1 MKTETG
7 AQVLVAQI
15 AARGVKHIY
24 GVPGGDCS
32 LDVIAA
38 AADVGIRFVL
48 TATENSAAMMACA
61 EAEMTGT
68 LGVVLTTRGPGVAN
82 AANGI
87 AYAQLDRVPLLLI
100 GDAYENN
107 LSFVSH
113 QRFDQVA
120 MLEPVTKG
128 SLRLDDAT
136 SLPAIGPLLDLA
148 LTGQQGAVY
157 IEMTGA
163 SMRGTVPANSIPV
176 QKQVNVARK
185 PLSASLDSA
194 RELLASA
201 SKPVIV
207 IGLQCKSE
215 AVTRAVR
222 QLAKQLNCPVFS
234 TYKAKG
240 VLPDA
245 DPLLTGYYIGG
256 AAEGETLRAAD
267 LIVMFGADPVE
278 FPPQPYKYSDTKVL
292 EFTTIPYPRSYFNPV
307 LSVVGDLAYA
317 GEAMCTS
324 ARPGKWTSSELA
336 VAKDR
341 MLTRAQ
347 AMEGGPISPQLLV
360 EATCAA
366 MPPDGRVTV
375 DAGVHMLSVV
385 AFFKAREPRD
395 MLISRGLATMG
406 YALPS
411 AIGMAVSDPS
421 RHVVALTGDGG
432 LMMCVA
438 ELATAVK
445 LGCKLTVVVFNDS
458 AITMIG
464 LKQRSRQLPPLGMEY
479 SPIDFA
485 SVAHGFGCAHFSA
498 MNESELKDA
507 LDRAFKSPGV
517 SLVDASINPASYYQQ
532 LRSLRG

>member
-1 MKTETG
+1 
-7 AQVLVAQI
+7 
-15 AARGVKHIY
+15 
-24 GVPGGDCS
+24 
-32 LDVIAA
+32 
-38 AADVGIRFVL
+38 
-48 TATENSAAMMACA
+48 
-61 EAEMTGT
+61 
-68 LGVVLTTRGPGVAN
+68 VAN

-107 LSFVSH
+107 LPFVSH

-148 LTGQQGAVY
+148 LIGQPGAVY

-163 SMRGTVPANSIPV
+163 SMRGTVAADSIPV
-176 QKQVNVARK
+176 QMCIPPASR
-185 PLSASLDSA
+185 PLPASLEAA
-194 RELLASA
+194 RQILASA
-201 SKPVIV
+201 SRPVIV
-207 IGLQCKSE
+207 VGLQCKDA
-215 AVTRAVR
+215 AVAQALR
-222 QLAKQLNCPVFS
+222 QLAKRLNCPVFS

-240 VLPDA
+240 VLPDG
-245 DPLLTGYYIGG
+245 DPLLTGYYISG
-256 AAEGETLRAAD
+256 AAEEETMRAAD
-267 LIVMFGADPVE
+267 LVVMFGADPVE
-278 FPPQPYKYSDTKVL
+278 FPPQPYKYADTPVL
-292 EFTTIPYPRSYFNPV
+292 EFTTTPFARSYFSPV
-307 LSVVGDLAYA
+307 LSVVGDLAHSA
-317 GEAMCTS
+317 GAVAAS
-324 ARPGKWTSSELA
+324 AKAGKWSEAELA
-336 VAKDR
+336 AAKDR
-341 MLTRAQ
+341 MLARAW

-360 EATCAA
+360 EMTCAA
-366 MPPDGRVTV
+366 MPANGRVTV

-406 YALPS
+406 FALPS
-411 AIGMAVSDPS
+411 AIGAAVADPS

-432 LMMCVA
+432 LMMCLS
-438 ELATAVK
+438 ELATAVQQ
-445 LGCKLTVVVFNDS
+445 GCKLTVVVFNDA

-485 SVAHGFGCAHFSA
+485 AVAKGFGCAHFRAS
-498 MNESELKDA
+498 NEDELKAA
-507 LDRAFKSPGV
+507 LHGAFKSPGV
-517 SLVDASINPASYYQQ
+517 SLIDAAINPASYYQQ

>member
-1 MKTETG
+1 MKTQTG
-7 AQVLVAQI
+7 AQVLVEQI

-38 AADVGIRFVL
+38 AAEVGIRFVL

-120 MLEPVTKG
+120 LLEPVTKG

-163 SMRGTVPANSIPV
+163 SMRGTVAANSIPV
-176 QKQVNVARK
+176 QPNVPATVK
-185 PLSASLDSA
+185 PSAQSLEAA

-201 SKPVIV
+201 SRPVII
-207 IGLQCKSE
+207 IGLQCKD
-215 AVTRAVR
+215 AGVTQAVR
-222 QLAKQLNCPVFS
+222 DLAKRLGCPVFS

-240 VLPDA
+240 VVPDA
-245 DPLLTGYYIGG
+245 DPLLTGYYISG
-256 AAEGETLRAAD
+256 AAEEETLRMAD
-267 LIVMFGADPVE
+267 LVVMFGADPVE
-278 FPPQPYKYSDTKVL
+278 FPPQPYKYPNTPVL
-292 EFTTIPYPRSYFNPV
+292 EFTTTPFPRSYFNPV
-307 LSVVGDLAYA
+307 LSVVGDLETAA
-317 GEAMCTS
+317 EGVKSS
-324 ARPGKWTSSELA
+324 AKPGKWTSSELA
-336 VAKDR
+336 SAKDR

-360 EATCAA
+360 EMSCAA
-366 MPPDGRVTV
+366 LPANGRVTV

-406 YALPS
+406 FALPS

-421 RHVVALTGDGG
+421 RHVLALTGDGG

-445 LGCKLTVVVFNDS
+445 LGCKLTVVVFNDA

-485 SVAHGFGCAHFSA
+485 TVAEGFGCAHFRA
-498 MNESELKDA
+498 TNESELKTA
-507 LDRAFKSPGV
+507 LDSAFKSPGV
-517 SLVDASINPASYYQQ
+517 SLVDAAINPASYYQQ

>member
-1 MKTETG
+1 MKTQTG
-7 AQVLVAQI
+7 AQVLAAQM

-32 LDVIAA
+32 LDIIAA
-38 AADVGIRFVL
+38 ANDLGIKFVL
-48 TATENSAAMMACA
+48 TGTENSAAMMACA
-61 EAEMTGT
+61 EAEITGT

-82 AANGI
+82 CANGI

-113 QRFDQVA
+113 QRFDQIR

-128 SLRLDDAT
+128 YLRLDDAT

-148 LTGQQGAVY
+148 MTGQQGAVY

-163 SMRGTVPANSIPV
+163 SMRSSVPGNSIPV
-176 QKQVNVARK
+176 QPNVPATQKALPESLETARK
-185 PLSASLDSA
+185 
-194 RELLASA
+194 LLASA
-201 SKPVIV
+201 SRPLIV
-207 IGLQCKSE
+207 VGLQCKDA
-215 AVTRAVR
+215 AVTQGVR
-222 QLAKQLNCPVFS
+222 ELAKRLNCPVFS

-240 VLPDA
+240 VLADS
-245 DPLLTGYYIGG
+245 DPLLSGYYISG
-256 AAEGETLRAAD
+256 AAEEETLRASD

-278 FPPQPYKYSDTKVL
+278 FPPQSYKYPDIPVL
-292 EFTTIPYPRSYFNPV
+292 EFTTTPFPRSYFNPA
-307 LSVVGDLAYA
+307 LSVVGDLAHA
-317 GEAMCTS
+317 AKEVSGS
-324 ARPGKWTSSELA
+324 AKASKWTSNELA
-336 VAKDR
+336 AAKEK
-341 MLTRAQ
+341 MLTKAQ
-347 AMEGGPISPQLLV
+347 AREGGPISPQMLV
-360 EATCAA
+360 EMTCAA
-366 MPPDGRVTV
+366 MPANSRVTV

-385 AFFKAREPRD
+385 AYFKAKQPRD

-406 YALPS
+406 FALPS
-411 AIGMAVSDPS
+411 AIGAAVAEPK

-432 LMMCVA
+432 LMMCLA
-438 ELATAVK
+438 ELATAKK
-445 LGCKLTVVVFNDS
+445 LGCNLTVVVFNDA

-485 SVAHGFGCAHFSA
+485 GVAQGFGCAHFRA
-498 MNESELKDA
+498 ESEAQLKAA
-507 LDRAFKSPGV
+507 LDGAFKAGGL

>member
-1 MKTETG
+1 MKTQTG
-7 AQVLVAQI
+7 AHVLVAQM
-15 AARGVKHIY
+15 AARGVRRIY

-38 AADVGIRFVL
+38 AADAGIGFVL

-163 SMRGTVPANSIPV
+163 SMRGTVAANSIQV
-176 QKQVNVARK
+176 QKNTPTVQK
-185 PLSASLDSA
+185 PAPDSLEAA
-194 RELLASA
+194 RELIASA
-201 SKPVIV
+201 ARPVIIV
-207 IGLQCKSE
+207 GLQCKS
-215 AVTRAVR
+215 ASAAQAVR
-222 QLAKQLNCPVFS
+222 QLANRLNCPVFS

-245 DPLLTGYYIGG
+245 DPLLSGYYIGG
-256 AAEGETLRAAD
+256 AAEEETLRAAD
-267 LIVMFGADPVE
+267 LVVMFGADPVE
-278 FPPQPYKYSDTKVL
+278 FPPQTYKYPDTPVL
-292 EFTTIPYPRSYFNPV
+292 EFTTTPFPRSYFNPV
-307 LSVVGDLAYA
+307 LSVVGDLAHA
-317 GEAMCTS
+317 AEAVSS
-324 ARPGKWTSSELA
+324 AAKPGKWTSAELA
-336 VAKDR
+336 SAKER

-347 AMEGGPISPQLLV
+347 AKEGGPISPQMLV
-360 EATCAA
+360 EMTCAA
-366 MPPDGRVTV
+366 MPVNGRVTV

-406 YALPS
+406 FALPS
-411 AIGMAVSDPS
+411 AIGAAMSDPS

-432 LMMCVA
+432 LMMCLA

-479 SPIDFA
+479 APIDFA
-485 SVAHGFGCAHFSA
+485 AVAQGFGCGHFSA
-498 MNESELKDA
+498 GNEDELRAA
-507 LDRAFKSPGV
+507 LVGAFKSPGV
-517 SLVDASINPASYYQQ
+517 SLVDAAINPASYYQQ